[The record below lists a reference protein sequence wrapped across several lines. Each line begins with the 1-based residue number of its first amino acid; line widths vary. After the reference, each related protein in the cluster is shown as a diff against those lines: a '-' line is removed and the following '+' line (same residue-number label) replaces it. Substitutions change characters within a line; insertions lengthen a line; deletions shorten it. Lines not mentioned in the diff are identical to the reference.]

1 MIKKF
6 NIAFLTALIIST
18 PVLATTVGSGTE
30 KSINIGNGAL
40 VTNMPGGSDAANGVA
55 IGNNAD
61 ARAGNN
67 IAIGN
72 SATAHNNYDSVAIG
86 NGASATGAFSTLL

>member
-30 KSINIGNGAL
+30 KSINIGN
-40 VTNMPGGSDAANGVA
+40 VPW
-55 IGNNAD
+55 
-61 ARAGNN
+61 
-67 IAIGN
+67 
-72 SATAHNNYDSVAIG
+72 
-86 NGASATGAFSTLL
+86 